1 QLLRLFTRRAAPAAS
16 APAPAPP
23 RVPDRLAQDRE
34 MRALLREELPVQLR
48 ELEDAYA
55 AGEMQRLRDAG
66 HQIHG
71 TAAFY
76 RLAPLKQAA
85 AALEGRVAHARNLA
99 AEPRIK
105 DDLSAVREAV
115 MGLLEQLQ
123 DA

>member
-1 QLLRLFTRRAAPAAS
+1 LRMFARRSVAPPPE
-16 APAPAPP
+16 APAPAP
-23 RVPDRLAQDRE
+23 RSVPDRLAQDRE
-34 MRALLREELPVQLR
+34 MRALLREELPLQLR
-48 ELEDAYA
+48 ELEEAFA

-85 AALEGRVAHARNLA
+85 AALEGRVAHARSVE
-99 AEPRIK
+99 AEPRIR

-115 MGLLEQLQ
+115 MAMLDQMQ